1 MSKVL
6 FLCDIALANPRRG
19 TPIHVARLLKELR
32 QDHDLAVCAASVP
45 EDLADVFVPYP
56 RGGGLGKLRA
66 LLRVYD
72 EQKPDI
78 VFTIGQTGLLGP
90 VLLKLLRGARIVVE
104 LQGVEYIEKQAMG
117 HISALGRY
125 LWEAKSRALL
135 PLYDS
140 VIAFTR
146 RTANL
151 YPFIRNVEIIFPGID
166 LETVPFIEEPAP
178 VPPLIAG
185 YAGNTDAYQGLSEL
199 VEAIPLV
206 RGRGIDARLHLVLTG
221 DDSKIRE
228 RIEALGL
235 GEVTSIVRNLSH
247 DEAKQEMLKV
257 STIVIPRLNVLE
269 SVYGFPSKLPEALAM
284 GVPVILTDVGPVPE
298 LPELRE
304 HAIVIPTEGIK
315 EHLAGSLARVAGM
328 SVEERKEWGRGA
340 RAYAERFSWPRATM
354 VANASFARALGNRG

>member
-1 MSKVL
+1 MSRVL

-45 EDLADVFVPYP
+45 EDLADAFVPYP
-56 RGGGLGKLRA
+56 REGGLGKLRA
-66 LLRVYD
+66 LLRIYD

-117 HISALGRY
+117 HISVLGRY

-146 RTANL
+146 RTASL

-206 RGRGIDARLHLVLTG
+206 RERGIDARLHLVLTG

-235 GEVTSIVRNLSH
+235 GEVASIARNLSH
-247 DEAKQEMLKV
+247 DEAKQEMLKA

-315 EHLAGSLARVAGM
+315 ERLAGALERVAKM
-328 SVEERKEWGRGA
+328 SVAEREAWGKDA
-340 RAYAERFSWPRATM
+340 RAYAERFSWPRATA
-354 VANASFARALGNRG
+354 VANAAFAKALGNRG